1 MSSEN
6 QEVATPVAQPEQQNS
21 VLSGDPKTETP
32 EVNVDWKQGIPEDIR
47 ADKSL
52 ESIKDIGS
60 LAKSYIHSQRLVG
73 SDKIPVPN
81 KHATDE
87 DWNAVYEKLGRPK
100 TPGEYK
106 YDIPENANV
115 DKASLNNF
123 SDQAHKLGLLP
134 TQANGMVKFYNEM
147 VSQGIK
153 DADTK
158 ALVSRENTTKEMK
171 QEWGQAYDSKLSK
184 AATLAKSIVDKQLL
198 AAPMAD
204 GTMLGDHPLMI
215 RAFAMLA
222 DKMGEDNIIQ
232 ASGPAYLTPAQIDK
246 QIGELQQPGSAY
258 WEKRHPNHDAAV
270 QEVQTLLQKKNNE
283 EVV

>member
-6 QEVATPVAQPEQQNS
+6 QEVAVEPTTQ
-21 VLSGDPKTETP
+21 LSGDPKTETP

-73 SDKIPVPN
+73 SDRIPVPN

-106 YDIPENANV
+106 YDIPENTNV
-115 DKASLNNF
+115 DTASLNNF

-147 VSQGIK
+147 VSQSIK

-158 ALVSRENTTKEMK
+158 ALVSRENSTKELK

-184 AATLAKSIVDKQLL
+184 AGTLAKSIVDKKLL

-215 RAFAMLA
+215 RAFAMLS
-222 DKMGEDNIIQ
+222 DKMGEDNIVQ
-232 ASGPAYLTPAQIDK
+232 ASGPAYLTPSQIDK

>member
-1 MSSEN
+1 
-6 QEVATPVAQPEQQNS
+6 

-158 ALVSRENTTKEMK
+158 ALVSRENSTKEMK

-222 DKMGEDNIIQ
+222 DKMGEDNIVQ

>member
-6 QEVATPVAQPEQQNS
+6 QEVAVEPTTQ
-21 VLSGDPKTETP
+21 LSGDPKTETP
-32 EVNVDWKQGIPEDIR
+32 EVNVDWKQNIPEDIR

-52 ESIKDIGS
+52 ESIKDVGS
-60 LAKSYIHSQRLVG
+60 LAKSYIHAQRLVG

-87 DWNAVYEKLGRPK
+87 DWSAVYEKLGRPK

-106 YDIPENANV
+106 YDIPEDVNV
-115 DKASLNNF
+115 DQASLNNF

-158 ALVSRENTTKEMK
+158 ALVSRENSTKELK

-184 AATLAKSIVDKQLL
+184 AGTLAKSIVDKKLL

-215 RAFAMLA
+215 RAFAMLS
-222 DKMGEDNIIQ
+222 DKMGEDNIVQ
-232 ASGPAYLTPAQIDK
+232 ASGPAYLTPSQIDK